1 LRTEGVDQNM
11 NGLLPGTTTC
21 FFCGRSTGGLGLELH
36 YVDGGASCEFTA
48 RETFQGYAG
57 MLHGGIITGIL
68 DEVMF
73 WTVFMQT
80 KKICA
85 TWKFEAEF
93 QRPVVCGKIYRASGC
108 LLPATNNRD
117 YLASGSIED
126 KSGKSCAIGNASFRM
141 MRGVTLEAPME
152 YLDFRGVLPETRTL
166 IQSMK
171 T

>member
-1 LRTEGVDQNM
+1 M
-11 NGLLPGTTTC
+11 NGLLPGTTSC

-36 YVDGGASCEFTA
+36 YADGSASCEFTA

-73 WTVFMQT
+73 WTVFMEV

-85 TWKFEAEF
+85 TWKIEVEF
-93 QRPVVCGKIYRASGC
+93 QRPVVCGKVYRASGR
-108 LLPATNNRD
+108 LLPATNNGN

-126 KSGKSCAIGNASFRM
+126 ESGKSCAIGNACFRIM
-141 MRGVTLEAPME
+141 KGVTLGDLKEA
-152 YLDFRGVLPETRTL
+152 LDFSGVPPEIRSLFQT
-166 IQSMK
+166 MK